1 MTRAKYRRLELQIR
15 MSHVVTNQQNT
26 RLPHLAPEVRE
37 GFDRRGY
44 KFDPRILY
52 RESPHF
58 LAEVCGQGLIFLVS

>member
-15 MSHVVTNQQNT
+15 MSHVVMNQQNT
-26 RLPHLAPEVRE
+26 RLPHLAPEARE

-52 RESPHF
+52 R
-58 LAEVCGQGLIFLVS
+58 